1 MKDAS
6 RAEIKARHENRL
18 NLGFEIGHRL
28 ASTFGTANLS
38 IRMPDL
44 SCPFEGS
51 GANVVPTI
59 GWNSQWNPLKTG
71 STYNIF
77 KLGMTTRRCMT
88 RRPWVRRSSARL
100 PLAVVVGTEKL
111 RRSSCAGECEKD
123 NTAERNDENGND
135 SLIRLRLCPMYTSAS
150 MASTTQIPSLP
161 VEAFMTTLPAVLI
174 VFPLVCS
181 EDPPFLLLTMN
192 AFLPAW
198 TSNRIIRRL
207 TRKSLSSF
215 GGCSFFGMSYKRQN
229 LSL

>member
-28 ASTFGTANLS
+28 VPSTFGTANLS

-59 GWNSQWNPLKTG
+59 GWNSQWNPSKTG

-100 PLAVVVGTEKL
+100 PLAAVVGTEKL
-111 RRSSCAGECEKD
+111 RRSSCAG
-123 NTAERNDENGND
+123 NVRRITPPNGMT
-135 SLIRLRLCPMYTSAS
+135 R
-150 MASTTQIPSLP
+150 MA
-161 VEAFMTTLPAVLI
+161 MI
-174 VFPLVCS
+174 V
-181 EDPPFLLLTMN
+181 
-192 AFLPAW
+192 
-198 TSNRIIRRL
+198 
-207 TRKSLSSF
+207 
-215 GGCSFFGMSYKRQN
+215 
-229 LSL
+229 